1 MTEGGLGSPVP
12 LATWAGVNPPIKSL
26 QFVRGKIRSTV
37 NDPQVAELLCP
48 DQVIG
53 CKRVCVDTDYYK
65 TYNKENVTLINVRDT
80 PIERLTKTGL
90 IVDNTAFDFDMIIFA
105 TGFDAMT
112 GSLLKIDVTGREGV
126 KLADKW
132 AADPPPIWA
141 SVCMAFL
148 TSLWCQDP
156 VAPAFQHDR
165 YHRAACRLY
174 LHLSRL
180 P

>member
-1 MTEGGLGSPVP
+1 M
-12 LATWAGVNPPIKSL
+12 
-26 QFVRGKIRSTV
+26 
-37 NDPQVAELLCP
+37 AELLCP

-65 TYNKENVTLINVRDT
+65 TYNKDNVTLINVRDT

-112 GSLLKIDVTGREGV
+112 GSLLKIDVTGREESNWPINGQR
-126 KLADKW
+126 
-132 AADPPPIWA
+132 DPPPIWA

-148 TSLWCQDP
+148 TFYG
-156 VAPAFQHDR
+156 VGTR
-165 YHRAACRLY
+165 
-174 LHLSRL
+174 
-180 P
+180 